1 MSISK
6 PSSIT
11 AGMVTPTPKAIDSP
25 AEPVVCT
32 MLFSRI
38 VARRTPKTREKT
50 RNSVIEST
58 ATGIEAETV
67 MPTFSTRYSDEAPK
81 TMPSTAPTS
90 TADQVNSGIVASSG
104 T

>member
-1 MSISK
+1 M
-6 PSSIT
+6 T

-25 AEPVVCT
+25 AEPVVWT
-32 MLFSRI
+32 MLFSSI
-38 VARRTPKTREKT
+38 VARRTPRTRENK
-50 RNSVIEST
+50 RNKVIDKT

-67 MPTFSTRYSDEAPK
+67 MPTLRTRYSDDAPK

-90 TADQVNSGIVASSG
+90 TGNQVNSGSTTSSG